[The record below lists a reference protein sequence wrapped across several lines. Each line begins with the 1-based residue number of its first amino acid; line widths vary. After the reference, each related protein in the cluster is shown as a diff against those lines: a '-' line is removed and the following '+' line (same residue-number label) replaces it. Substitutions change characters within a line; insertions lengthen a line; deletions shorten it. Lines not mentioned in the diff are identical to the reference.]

1 MEARTTDPS
10 EAAHEVVAAL
20 LVRDGRVLLCHRSA
34 GRRWYPDVWDFPGGH
49 VEAGETPRDAL
60 ARELEEE
67 LSILIGEPGP
77 ELASV
82 REAGLATR
90 IWLVEQWAGNPVN
103 VSPAEHDDL
112 GWFSASETDELRLAH
127 SSYRSLIRDTLSGL
141 VGWNSLL
148 RARSTLRRRIWA
160 RVAGCLTARLGD
172 HVARSTRNGQ
182 GDRYPGI
189 PAQYPHLH
197 VLML

>member
-1 MEARTTDPS
+1 MPSLRRSPLVSGRLGLSGRT
-10 EAAHEVVAAL
+10 
-20 LVRDGRVLLCHRSA
+20 CRS
-34 GRRWYPDVWDFPGGH
+34 GG
-49 VEAGETPRDAL
+49 DAKGCSCP
-60 ARELEEE
+60 ELEEE

-82 REAGLATR
+82 REAGLAMR

-141 VGWNSLL
+141 V
-148 RARSTLRRRIWA
+148 R
-160 RVAGCLTARLGD
+160 
-172 HVARSTRNGQ
+172 
-182 GDRYPGI
+182 
-189 PAQYPHLH
+189 
-197 VLML
+197 

>member
-82 REAGLATR
+82 REAGLAMR

-112 GWFSASETDELRLAH
+112 GWFSASETDELRLTH
-127 SSYRSLIRDTLSGL
+127 SG
-141 VGWNSLL
+141 
-148 RARSTLRRRIWA
+148 
-160 RVAGCLTARLGD
+160 
-172 HVARSTRNGQ
+172 
-182 GDRYPGI
+182 
-189 PAQYPHLH
+189 
-197 VLML
+197 

>member
-1 MEARTTDPS
+1 VEARTTDPS
-10 EAAHEVVAAL
+10 EAALEVVAAL

-67 LSILIGEPGP
+67 VSILIGEPGP

-82 REAGLATR
+82 REAGLAMR

-148 RARSTLRRRIWA
+148 PPP
-160 RVAGCLTARLGD
+160 VAGCLTARLGD